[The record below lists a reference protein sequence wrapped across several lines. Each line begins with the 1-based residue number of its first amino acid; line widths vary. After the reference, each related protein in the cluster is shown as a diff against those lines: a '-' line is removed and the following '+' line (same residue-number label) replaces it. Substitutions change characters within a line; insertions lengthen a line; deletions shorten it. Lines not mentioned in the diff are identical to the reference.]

1 VRFASAGFLEIA
13 MDEDDDDHVYE
24 LLRSAFFP
32 IDPLDIP
39 AEVLPRVVEI
49 VRERHALSKV
59 IEPLG
64 KRLAAGDTSVR
75 GKLNPAINRDNVL
88 AKELFEVQK
97 RFKLFGPPIMYG
109 PPWSFDGD
117 E

>member
-1 VRFASAGFLEIA
+1 
-13 MDEDDDDHVYE
+13 MDKDDDVYQ
-24 LLRSAFFP
+24 LLRSAFSP

-39 AEVLPRVVEI
+39 TEVLPRVIEI
-49 VRERHALSKV
+49 VRERDALSKV

-75 GKLNPAINRDNVL
+75 AELNPAINRDNEL

-97 RFKLFGPPIMYG
+97 RFNLLGPPIMYG
-109 PPWSFDGD
+109 PPWRFGRG

>member
-1 VRFASAGFLEIA
+1 
-13 MDEDDDDHVYE
+13 MDEEDDVYE
-24 LLRSAFFP
+24 LVRKEFFP
-32 IDPLDIP
+32 VDPLNIP
-39 AEVLPRVVEI
+39 AEVLPRVIEI

-75 GKLNPAINRDNVL
+75 ATLNPAINRDNEL
-88 AKELFEVQK
+88 AKELLEVQK

-109 PPWSFDGD
+109 PPWSFGRG